1 MEYED
6 IPTTRIRTWCRL
18 KRLAPFWFACAV
30 MLISTGDA
38 HAQEEP
44 LQAAIAAYD
53 ASNFDEA
60 IELLAGIAEMPDADE
75 AARREALQWLGRA
88 YTAKR
93 MHGDVREVI
102 DELLALEPP
111 PVELDPDVEP
121 LPLMKVYYEAR
132 RDHSD
137 SYEVDRNPNLQTL
150 AVMGFTNNSIDQ
162 QERFASLDW
171 GLASMLISSLGGATD
186 LKVIERERLQWVL
199 EEHELQRD
207 PSLVDQSTAV
217 RMGRILG
224 AQSMLLGNFIVM
236 GRDMRIDARLVDV
249 ETGEIL
255 MSEQV
260 TDRSDNLFDLVD
272 ELSLKVAQGIN
283 ITLSERTPGVD
294 APSRS
299 LDAQISYLDGLE
311 LLEQERY
318 REAYEKFLEALQY
331 DPDFAGARRKADSI
345 EPMLA
350 AG

>member
-1 MEYED
+1 MEHED
-6 IPTTRIRTWCRL
+6 TRNARIWPSRAVNRRAMVW
-18 KRLAPFWFACAV
+18 LAGAL
-30 MLISTGDA
+30 MLISFGNA
-38 HAQEEP
+38 HGQDPSMQSAV
-44 LQAAIAAYD
+44 AAYN
-53 ASNFDEA
+53 ASDFDEA
-60 IELLAGIAEMPDADE
+60 IEMFAGIAETQGADE
-75 AARREALQWLGRA
+75 EVRRDALQWLGRA

-93 MHGDVREVI
+93 MHDDVRAVI

-111 PVELDPDVEP
+111 PVELDPEVEP

-137 SYEVDRNPNLQTL
+137 SYEVDRNPGLQTL

-199 EEHELQRD
+199 EEHDLQRD

-224 AQSMLLGNFIVM
+224 AQTMLLGNFIVM

-260 TDRSDNLFDLVD
+260 TDRSDNLFELVD

-283 ITLSERTPGVD
+283 VTLSERTPGVD
-294 APSRS
+294 EPSRS

-331 DPDFAGARRKADSI
+331 DPNFAGARRKAESI
-345 EPMLA
+345 EPLLA